1 MLGEKVAHFGHGAV
15 FIVRGDLH
23 HDGDAAGT
31 VAFVEAFHKI
41 AARVFAGSL
50 ADGGFNLVLGQVHG
64 FGRSDGR
71 PQTGIA
77 RRIAAVFSGND
88 DFLGGFGENLAALG
102 VLASLAVLDIGPFAV
117 T

>member
-1 MLGEKVAHFGHGAV
+1 MFGEEVPHFGHGAV
-15 FIVRGDLH
+15 FVVRGHFH

-31 VAFVEAFHKI
+31 IAFVKGFHKI
-41 AARVFAGSL
+41 AARVLTGAF
-50 ADGGFNLVLGQVHG
+50 ADGGFNSVLGQVYG

-77 RRIAAVFSGND
+77 RGIAAVLGGDD

-102 VLASLAVLDIGPFAV
+102 VLASLAVLDVGPFAV